1 MQSDYLTLLSKS
13 DSLDAFPL
21 TDDNLSSES
30 DGETENFVP
39 TTLDFAATA
48 SRLPASAL
56 SQLEKCLF
64 PELTSSRITA
74 VEIFLFIRNH
84 ILYLWHNESRVELTF
99 EKAMSRLHP
108 PYNKYRSLAKNIF
121 EYLRRYS
128 YINFGIFSLLKPII
142 KCGKKVIILGAG
154 ISGLCAA
161 RQLEYFGFDVLLLEP
176 RDRVGGRIRTFK
188 VDNLVGDLGAMVV
201 TGLGGNPIAVFD
213 QQLNLDLSKIKQRCP
228 LYNSRGGMIP
238 RDKDKIV
245 ETEFNQLLEAASEL
259 SHQMNFNSFQ
269 NENLTL
275 GNTLN
280 QVLHLQ
286 KIKTKRAFVQHQ
298 RAVIQLQES
307 IKNIL
312 QDLLEIEDA
321 IQKKSELLSNV
332 KDIKHENL
340 RPAETATDQH
350 PAFQLETSLNTL
362 FSEYDALKD
371 NLATQ
376 ESQLHLLS
384 ENNINEA
391 YLSVSDMQIL
401 EWHIANLEFA
411 NATTIGNLSLQHW
424 DQDDDFEFTG
434 SHLSLQTGYST
445 LPEAISKGLNIHHSI
460 AAREVRYDRERVQIS
475 AENVDSNIAL
485 SYECD
490 IVISTIP
497 LGVLKHPECITFQ
510 PPLPIAKQQSIAN
523 MGFGILNKVVLCFK
537 QRFWNPDIHHFGYVN
552 PRSRGE
558 MFLFWNVM
566 KTPVLLA
573 LIAGEAAIENEKL
586 EDKVVLNKAMSVLHR
601 IFGEESVP
609 EPFEWCVSHWG
620 NDPFSFGSYS
630 YVSPKSSGIDYD
642 QLAMPVLTPAQEN
655 TSSSDSPNG
664 GVQLP
669 KLFFAGEHT
678 MRNYPATVHGAILS
692 GFREAGRIADLYLT

>member
-13 DSLDAFPL
+13 DSLEAFPL

-39 TTLDFAATA
+39 TTLDYAATA

-56 SQLEKCLF
+56 SHLEECLF
-64 PELTSSRITA
+64 PELSSGTITA

-84 ILYLWHNESRVELTF
+84 ILYLWHNESRIELTF
-99 EKAMSRLHP
+99 EKAISRLHP

-121 EYLRRYS
+121 DYLRRYS
-128 YINFGIFSLLKPII
+128 YINFGIFSLLKPIT

-161 RQLEYFGFDVLLLEP
+161 RQLEYFGFDVVLLEP

-269 NENLTL
+269 DENLSL
-275 GNTLN
+275 GNTLD

-298 RAVIQLQES
+298 STVIQLQES
-307 IKNIL
+307 IKIIL
-312 QDLLEIEDA
+312 EDILEIEDT
-321 IQKKSELLSNV
+321 IRKKSELLSNV
-332 KDIKHENL
+332 KEIKHETSGLDETPINEE
-340 RPAETATDQH
+340 PAI
-350 PAFQLETSLNTL
+350 QLENTLNSL
-362 FSEYDALKD
+362 FSEYDTLRD
-371 NLATQ
+371 NLAAQ
-376 ESQLHLLS
+376 ESQLSLLN
-384 ENNINEA
+384 ENRINEV

-411 NATTIGNLSLQHW
+411 NATIIGNLSLQHW

-445 LPEAISKGLNIHHSI
+445 LPDAISNGLNIHHSI
-460 AAREVRYDRERVQIS
+460 AARNVRYDSERVQIS
-475 AENVDSNIAL
+475 AENVNDNTML

-490 IVISTIP
+490 IVVSTIP

-510 PPLPIAKQQSIAN
+510 PPLPVAKQQSIAN

-566 KTPVLLA
+566 KNPVLLA
-573 LIAGEAAIENEKL
+573 LIAGEAALENEKL
-586 EDKVVLNKAMSVLHR
+586 EDEVVLNKAMSVLHR

-609 EPFEWCVSHWG
+609 VPFEWCVSHWG
-620 NDPFSFGSYS
+620 NDQFSFGSYS

-642 QLAMPVLTPAQEN
+642 QLAMPVLTPEQE
-655 TSSSDSPNG
+655 SALASDNSDEIM
-664 GVQLP
+664 QLP
-669 KLFFAGEHT
+669 RLFFAGEHT

-692 GFREAGRIADLYLT
+692 GFREAGRIADLYLA